1 MICTDQLG
9 RTLTLN
15 FEHSKLKIVS
25 LVPSQTEFL
34 FDIGL
39 AENVVGIT
47 KFCIHPAEALKQK
60 TIIGGT
66 KNINIK
72 KILELEPD
80 IVIANKEENEQSQI
94 EELMKQV
101 PVWISDIYTLDDA
114 YQMML
119 SLGEIFHKPNE
130 ASAIVSEIKHNF
142 LLINSKNTGKRV
154 AYFIWRGPY
163 MLAGE
168 HTFIN
173 HLLEKMGLKNI
184 CVDLHSNSR
193 YPEIDA
199 ESLKKL
205 NPDLIYLSSEPYPF
219 KNKHLDEL
227 QAICPGANIQLVN
240 GELFSWYGS
249 RLKHTAAHMQELL
262 SV

>member
-15 FEHSKLKIVS
+15 FEQDNLKIVS

-39 AENVVGIT
+39 AENIVGIT
-47 KFCIHPAEALKQK
+47 KFCIHPADAIKNK

-66 KNINIK
+66 KTINIE
-72 KILELEPD
+72 KILALQPT
-80 IVIANKEENEQSQI
+80 IVIANKEENEQLQI
-94 EELMKQV
+94 EELMKHV
-101 PVWISDIYTLDDA
+101 PVWISDIYTLEDA

-119 SLGEIFHKPNE
+119 NLGDVFAKSVE
-130 ASAIVSEIKHNF
+130 AKELVSEINENF
-142 LLINSKNTGKRV
+142 LTLTIPSEPKRV

-168 HTFIN
+168 NTFIN
-173 HLLEKMGLKNI
+173 HLLRKMGHVNI
-184 CVDLHSNSR
+184 ALDIANKSR
-193 YPEIDA
+193 YPEIEA
-199 ESLKKL
+199 EALVKL
-205 NPDLIYLSSEPYPF
+205 NPELIYLSSEPYPF
-219 KNKHLDEL
+219 KNKHIQEL
-227 QAICPGANIQLVN
+227 QAFCPSANIQLVD

-249 RLKHTAAHMQELL
+249 RLKHTAAYMQELL

>member
-1 MICTDQLG
+1 MISIDQLG
-9 RTLTLN
+9 RQVSFSINNDN
-15 FEHSKLKIVS
+15 FKIVS
-25 LVPSQTEFL
+25 LVPSQSEYL

-39 AENVVGIT
+39 ADNIVGIT
-47 KFCIHPAEALKQK
+47 KFCIHPAEAIKQK

-72 KILELEPD
+72 KILELQPD

-94 EELMKQV
+94 EELMKHV
-101 PVWISDIYTLDDA
+101 PVWISDIYTLEDA

-119 SLGEIFHKPNE
+119 SLGKIFHKPNQ
-130 ASAIVSEIKHNF
+130 ASAIVSEIKQNF
-142 LLINSKNTGKRV
+142 SLFNSKNTGKRV

-227 QAICPGANIQLVN
+227 QAICPNASIQLVD

-249 RLKHTAAHMQELL
+249 RLIHSAKYMQELI
-262 SV
+262 SA

>member
-9 RTLTLN
+9 RTLSLN
-15 FEHSKLKIVS
+15 FKQDNLKIVS

-39 AENVVGIT
+39 AENIIGIT
-47 KFCIHPAEALKQK
+47 KFCIHPANAMKNK

-66 KNINIK
+66 KTINIE
-72 KILELEPD
+72 KILALQPS
-80 IVIANKEENEQSQI
+80 IVIANKEENEQLQI
-94 EELMKQV
+94 EELMKHV
-101 PVWISDIYTLDDA
+101 PVWISDIYTLEDA

-119 SLGEIFHKPNE
+119 SLGDVFTKSVEANE
-130 ASAIVSEIKHNF
+130 LVSKIKENF
-142 LLINSKNTGKRV
+142 LTLPKLPEPKRV

-168 HTFIN
+168 NTFID
-173 HLLEKMGLKNI
+173 HLLQKMGLVNI
-184 CVDLHSNSR
+184 APYLVNNSR
-193 YPEIDA
+193 YPEIEA
-199 ESLKKL
+199 EALRKL
-205 NPDLIYLSSEPYPF
+205 NPALIYLSSEPYPF
-219 KNKHLDEL
+219 KNKHIVEL
-227 QAICPGANIQLVN
+227 QSICPDASIQLVE

-249 RLKHTAAHMQELL
+249 RLKHTAAYMQELL